1 LGLLVLLVA
10 VLCLFFGSG
19 ELLPSLGTCPSVKF
33 LKKNISSETTAPISF
48 EPIKTNIFFQKLYR
62 RTGAKR
68 WQKLTRPEEQA

>member
-1 LGLLVLLVA
+1 MYVTSFGPFGFIAVA

-48 EPIKTNIFFQKLYR
+48 EPIKTKR
-62 RTGAKR
+62 RY
-68 WQKLTRPEEQA
+68 QI